1 VHNKSDVST
10 RLIEATIRVIEAEGE
25 VGVRLHDLSR
35 EVGVAI
41 SAVYNYFGNRDGLIV
56 AAHAERY
63 IRSAVDLT
71 TWFVEA
77 VSNCTS
83 RVDFMALIDKTIV
96 VVSDPSRSSRRLARA
111 SVIGSSVGRPDL
123 VKAILDLDREQV
135 GTLGASLEFAK
146 QNGWIRDD
154 LDCEAAV
161 LWWFGLVNA
170 RLAVELGPTVI
181 SEERWDFMFRE
192 AAHFL
197 FFGEAPKS

>member
-10 RLIEATIRVIEAEGE
+10 RLVEATIRVIETEGE

-41 SAVYNYFGNRDGLIV
+41 SAVYNYFGSRDGLIV

-71 TWFVEA
+71 EWYVDA
-77 VSNCTS
+77 VSQCES
-83 RVDFMALIDKTIV
+83 ADDFRSLIDKTVV
-96 VVSDPSRSSRRLARA
+96 VVSDPSRASRRLARA

-123 VKAILDLDREQV
+123 IKAILELDRNQVKVLGDCLEHAKQKGWVRADLD
-135 GTLGASLEFAK
+135 S
-146 QNGWIRDD
+146 
-154 LDCEAAV
+154 EAAV
-161 LWWFGLVNA
+161 LWWFGIVNA
-170 RLAVELGPTVI
+170 RVAVELGPTVI

-197 FFGEAPKS
+197 FFGEAPKK